1 MNQHKYLRAYM
12 AGIVVPTIV
21 LLLGVTAFC
30 IGRYVYDFSVP
41 LERLMIFPMA
51 VVPNLWGLWN
61 MLFLASHSR
70 THLSIG
76 IHGAIASLSPRPVGH
91 SSDQPFAFFYP
102 RFCHSLFSHHRA
114 ARPDHLLPRVEIRS
128 RLPQSSGQSCVNRR
142 QWHCPCGQVREC
154 ASKLSFKLLPS
165 PAPD

>member
-21 LLLGVTAFC
+21 LVMGVTAFC
-30 IGRYVYDFSVP
+30 IARYAYDFPVP

-61 MLFLASHSR
+61 MLFVASHSR

-76 IHGAIASLSPRPVGH
+76 FHGA
-91 SSDQPFAFFYP
+91 
-102 RFCHSLFSHHRA
+102 
-114 ARPDHLLPRVEIRS
+114 LLPFLLGPLGIVLTGLLNFSIPGFARHALPILAPLSLIVYYLAWKYVVGSLNRVVD
-128 RLPQSSGQSCVNRR
+128 L
-142 QWHCPCGQVREC
+142 
-154 ASKLSFKLLPS
+154 A
-165 PAPD
+165 

>member
-21 LLLGVTAFC
+21 LVMGVTAFC
-30 IGRYVYDFSVP
+30 IARYAYDFPVP

-61 MLFLASHSR
+61 MLFVASHTR

-76 IHGAIASLSPRPVGH
+76 FHGA
-91 SSDQPFAFFYP
+91 
-102 RFCHSLFSHHRA
+102 
-114 ARPDHLLPRVEIRS
+114 LLPFLLGPLGILLTGLLNFSIPGFARHAFPILAPLSLIVYYLVWKYVVGSLNRVVD
-128 RLPQSSGQSCVNRR
+128 L
-142 QWHCPCGQVREC
+142 
-154 ASKLSFKLLPS
+154 A
-165 PAPD
+165 